1 MSALSIV
8 LALFV
13 LFYLLPGSIFLSNAI
28 GNKGKRLENV
38 GLAVLLSVVLA
49 PLTLTLFSRA
59 FPGNDGRL
67 FAGYVAFWALALL
80 AVILNRRGVQ
90 RLMPDFSALPNADWK
105 AWLLSALLA
114 AAVVS
119 LRASI
124 LRGYESLIGDD
135 HFHLS
140 KLTSI
145 AATGLPSLYARQP
158 LYAFTYYDLDYIVP
172 AFWVRYSG
180 GAIGI
185 AQAWVVHIGLQTFV
199 ITLFLTRLLYAY
211 VHTRYARLFGLLA
224 LHMGAGLDIFFLPLI
239 EGQTHLDTW
248 PLDLKWFD
256 GFVQIPMPFNTY
268 LWAPQHVLG
277 VAVLG
282 LIVYLTITRPLKGI
296 PQVIA
301 LSLLMV
307 ALFKTST
314 FVFAG
319 SLPGIAL
326 WHLYELLTGKGRLRR
341 LLYLSASALIAGVLV
356 FPSLIELFSKKS
368 YLQFGLRS
376 VEFLEIPWLKFPLSG
391 FSYLF
396 LEVGILL
403 PLLLWS
409 LVRYHSMP
417 RPHRFW
423 LCLTLSLLF
432 PFVVR
437 SPMFNDIALRGVM
450 PAQFAA
456 AIVGCLVL
464 TEWEHRWPRWV
475 AALFAIQVALTV
487 IAVGTE
493 LFYRFTTIEPIAI
506 PLTSRWIARNVPPNA
521 LVFYEQDYA
530 QLDDRTLLTEVT
542 HGQRMSYMRDPTL
555 HDFIYT
561 PNPPSSW
568 RCLPDVNLY
577 DPESLCSIEAYVPG
591 VQPIFVKYLSSEP
604 ALDAAAFVPVH
615 ETANGSVFS
624 LSCPYRD
631 PPESSDPPAWMTDCT
646 VSPWTLSG
654 KLEPLT
660 VHYDVGITIQEIFA
674 HPAGGGGV
682 VLKWLTAFQNESVLA
697 LSFRLYSAEDE
708 KVHQHDTI
716 LWNQFTGNTS
726 SRGHPELFSSLILF
740 DYENAAQFLQYNQT
754 IPMDFPDEL
763 PAGEYEL
770 RLTVYN
776 AITLQETVELGTWKP
791 EIVLSRLRYAPD
803 NFE

>member
-1 MSALSIV
+1 MLAFSTV

-13 LFYLLPGSIFLSNAI
+13 LFYLLPGGVILSTAV
-28 GNKGKRLENV
+28 GDKVKRLENV
-38 GLAVLLSVVLA
+38 SLVVLLSVVLA
-49 PLTLTLFSRA
+49 PLTLTLFGRA

-67 FAGYVAFWALALL
+67 FAGYVVFWALALL
-80 AVILNRRGVQ
+80 AVILYRRGIQ
-90 RLMPDFSALPNADWK
+90 GHMPDFSALPKADWK
-105 AWLLSALLA
+105 AWLLSAFLA
-114 AAVVS
+114 GAVVS
-119 LRASI
+119 LRVGI
-124 LRGYESLIGDD
+124 LRGHESLIGDD
-135 HFHLS
+135 HFHMS

-158 LYAFTYYDLDYIVP
+158 LYAFAYYDLDYIVP

-180 GAIGI
+180 AAIGI
-185 AQAWVVHIGLQTFV
+185 AQAWIVHIGIQTFV
-199 ITLFLTRLLYAY
+199 VTLFLTRLLYAY
-211 VHTRYARLFGLLA
+211 VHTRYARLFGLFA
-224 LHMGAGLDIFFLPLI
+224 IHMGVGLDIFLQPLI
-239 EGQTHLDTW
+239 EEQTHLDTW

-256 GFVQIPMPFNTY
+256 GFVQIPIPFNAY

-282 LIVYLTITRPLKGI
+282 LIVYLTIKRPLKGI
-296 PQVIA
+296 PQVISI
-301 LSLLMV
+301 SLLMV

-314 FVFAG
+314 FVFVG

-326 WHLYELLTGKGRLRR
+326 WHLYELLTGKRR
-341 LLYLSASALIAGVLV
+341 LQRLLNLSASALIAGGLV
-356 FPSLIELFSKKS
+356 FPSLIELFSKRS

-376 VEFLEIPWLKFPLSG
+376 VEFLEIPWLRFPLSG

-396 LEVGILL
+396 LEVGVLL

-409 LVRYHSMP
+409 LVRHNSVK
-417 RPHRFW
+417 RPHLFW
-423 LCLTLSLLF
+423 LFLTLGLLF

-437 SPMFNDIALRGVM
+437 TPLFNDIVLRGVM

-456 AIVGCLVL
+456 AIVGCFVL
-464 TEWEHRWPRWV
+464 TEWEQRWPRWL
-475 AALFAIQVALTV
+475 AALLAVQFALAAITV
-487 IAVGTE
+487 STE
-493 LFYRFTTIEPIAI
+493 LYYGFARTEPIAI
-506 PLTSRWIARNVPPNA
+506 PLTSRWIASKVPPNA
-521 LVFYEQDYA
+521 LVFYEQDFG

-561 PNPPSSW
+561 PSPPSSW

-591 VQPIFVKYLSSEP
+591 VQPVFVKYLSSEP
-604 ALDAAAFVPVH
+604 ALDSATLVPVH
-615 ETANGSVFS
+615 ETASGSVYS
-624 LSCPYRD
+624 LSCPLRD
-631 PPESSDPPAWMTDCT
+631 PPDSSDPPAWMTDCT
-646 VSPWTLSG
+646 DSRWTLSE

-660 VHYDVGITIQEIFA
+660 VHYDVGITIQEILA

-682 VLKWLTAFQNESVLA
+682 VLKWLTTFQNESVLA
-697 LSFRLYSAEDE
+697 MSFRLYSAEDE
-708 KVHQHDTI
+708 KVHQQDSI
-716 LWNQFTGNTS
+716 LWNQFTGDTS
-726 SRGHPELFSSLILF
+726 SRGHPELFSTLILF

-754 IPMDFPDEL
+754 IPLEIPDEL

-776 AITLQETVELGTWKP
+776 AITMQETVELGTWKP
-791 EIVLSRLRYAPD
+791 EIVLLRLRHALD
-803 NFE
+803 TLE